1 MKPELTPEGVQ
12 IQTYQEIFDE
22 IAEQYRDIYGADIN
36 LDPNSP
42 DGQRVGIEAKAR
54 LDLQSYGLLLYNQL
68 DPDFALGENLN
79 KILKITGV
87 SRRPATRSQV
97 DVEITTDRPV
107 TLPDDYT
114 IEDSLGQEWV
124 TLTEKTL
131 TTGLNTVTFFSKVF
145 GAIEADAGTITEQK
159 TIILGVTSVYNPAAA
174 TVGLEEET
182 DEDVRIIRNKSLI
195 SSEITEKGMIYKALF
210 ELVNITDAQ
219 VYQNSEPDYDT
230 DLELDKN
237 SIWCV
242 VEGGAVADIVE
253 AIAKNKS
260 AGTGIKGDIS
270 GTYTETITRPDG
282 TEFFI
287 VHEMQFDRPVDL
299 PIHVRLTATRTDSS
313 VPVDIESIKNNIAA
327 RKFYINDNLQAG
339 SLYKN
344 AYQGGGD
351 FIVTDLEISK
361 NGTTW
366 TDGLLESFY
375 NEKISISTDNITVT
389 EVT

>member
-1 MKPELTPEGVQ
+1 MKPELTPQGVQ

-68 DPDFALGENLN
+68 DPDLALEENLN

-97 DVEITTDRPV
+97 DIEITTDRPL

-124 TLTEKTL
+124 TLSEKSL

-145 GAIEADAGTITEQK
+145 GAIEADTGTITEQK

-182 DEDVRIIRNKSLI
+182 DEDVRIRRNKSLI

-210 ELVNITDAQ
+210 ELANITDVQ
-219 VYQNSEPDYDT
+219 VYQNSESDYDAN
-230 DLELDKN
+230 LELDGH

-270 GTYTETITRPDG
+270 GTYTETITRR
-282 TEFFI
+282 TNFFI

-299 PIHVRLTATRTDSS
+299 PIYVRLTATRTDSS
-313 VPVDIESIKNNIAA
+313 VPVDIESIKNNIAS

-344 AYQGGGD
+344 AYQAGGD
-351 FIVTDLEISK
+351 FIITDLEISK
-361 NGTTW
+361 DGITW

-375 NEKISISTDNITVT
+375 DEKISISTDNITVT
-389 EVT
+389 EVV